1 MADKPAPFNAQIF
14 LETVQASLI
23 AGMPTERLDRMLRRM
38 AAESGEITFPR
49 LCLIAAQ
56 ACLDMGRTKQVR
68 HWLER
73 LLEEI
78 EDEDI
83 FAAVAVAVGSSQ
95 AELAVDLYRKLL
107 TTNQPPNAEE
117 SLAVAQATVALAL
130 RLRLPMRG

>member
-1 MADKPAPFNAQIF
+1 
-14 LETVQASLI
+14 
-23 AGMPTERLDRMLRRM
+23 
-38 AAESGEITFPR
+38 
-49 LCLIAAQ
+49 
-56 ACLDMGRTKQVR
+56 MGRTKQVR